1 MKNTILILAV
11 LFLAGCASLS
21 YKEPTQG
28 PRAQVRFVT
37 TSVSPTILRVY
48 DDRNCSSNETEWM
61 RLQKSYT
68 LNSSPKRLNMPLWD
82 YHENAAKE
90 VYVTANK
97 KIYGMF
103 FGSEASGSTIY
114 SCGTPFSFT
123 FKDNMMYEVK
133 YNWNPS
139 FCTTTI
145 SSLEKNGNNW
155 KFLELAKFDN
165 RLNDTNRYCFEQFK
179 KQRLY

>member
-1 MKNTILILAV
+1 MKNTILISIV
-11 LFLAGCASLS
+11 LFLTGCASLS
-21 YKEPTQG
+21 YEEPTQG
-28 PRAQVRFVT
+28 PRAKVRFVT
-37 TSVSPTILRVY
+37 TSVSPTVLRVY
-48 DDRNCSSNETEWM
+48 DDSNCSSNETEWM
-61 RLQKSYT
+61 RLQNSYT

-103 FGSEASGSTIY
+103 FGSEAAGSTIY

-123 FKDNMMYEVK
+123 FKENMMYEVK
-133 YNWNPS
+133 YIWDANW
-139 FCTTTI
+139 CKTI
-145 SSLEKNGNNW
+145 ISNLVNSGNSWSLV
-155 KFLELAKFDN
+155 ELARFDN
-165 RLNDTNRYCFEQFK
+165 RINDTNRYCFEQFK